1 MGRWG
6 APLARAF
13 QDESATIEQRL
24 FRGLT
29 LVAGLLAILVVVP
42 LNYPQRLPAFVN
54 LSVCGFGLLSLGLYR
69 ATFRGHYGMKLL
81 FFIHMGNLDLIWF
94 GNAGSQGSIGM
105 FFFAAAMY
113 LVIFFKGSTRW
124 WLLGLDLLNWV
135 ALLAVED
142 LYPEWVWPFPSA
154 QARLLDLVTGFMLCT
169 LVCVLILWVV
179 LSAYHR
185 ERERLGASL
194 TALGASEDRFR
205 SLVMHAPI
213 PLCVANLDGHLDYVN
228 RSFVETLGYS
238 AEDLPDLRAC
248 LEKACPDPGQR
259 AQALVQW
266 RQVATQPAVQGA
278 FVPPTEYQVLC
289 KDGRTLPLEVQAAVI
304 GDQCLVMLTDLSERR
319 RNEAAMRQSQKLESL
334 GVLAGGIAHDF
345 NNLLSAMQG
354 NLNLAQMNLAPG
366 AASGPYLEHLDDT
379 IRKAAGLTR
388 QMLAY
393 SGKGHFVVEPLSLNH
408 LVAEITG
415 LLTVSISKKVRL
427 DYNLAASL
435 PVIEAD
441 PAQVQQVVMN
451 LVTNASEAIGEDSGA
466 ITIQTSLRRI
476 EAPEMET
483 TFSGQPVEPGDYVTL
498 RISDTGCGMEPGVLA
513 RIFDPFFSTKSSG
526 RGLGLSAM
534 LGILR
539 GHGAAIEIHSE
550 AGRGSDFQVH
560 FPASRADLPAAAGA
574 APPGRKGR
582 FQGKV
587 LLVDDEADL
596 RLSFRDI
603 LEHLGFEVVSAADG
617 LEAVELFQPG
627 EFALVFMDLTMPRMD
642 GREAFLQMR
651 SRDPEV
657 KVILISGYSEQEA
670 MDSKQA
676 LRPAAFIQKPFNLQL
691 LVSVLEQ
698 VLGQGTL

>member
-1 MGRWG
+1 MGRWA
-6 APLARAF
+6 APLVQAF

-29 LVAGLLAILVVVP
+29 LVTGLLAILVVVP

-54 LSVCGFGLLSLGLYR
+54 LSVCGFGVLALGLYR
-69 ATFRGHYGMKLL
+69 ATFRGYYGMKLL
-81 FFIHMGNLDLIWF
+81 FFIHVGNLDLIWF
-94 GNAGSQGSIGM
+94 GNAGSQGSVAM

-124 WLLGLDLLNWV
+124 WLLGLDLANWV
-135 ALLAVED
+135 ALLTVEQ
-142 LYPEWVWPFPSA
+142 LHPEWVWPFPNRE
-154 QARLLDLVTGFMLCT
+154 ARLLDLITGFMLST

-185 ERERLGASL
+185 ERERLSASL
-194 TALGASEDRFR
+194 TALRASEDRFR

-213 PLCVANLDGHLDYVN
+213 PLCVANLDGRLDYVN
-228 RSFVETLGYS
+228 RSFVETLGYA
-238 AEDLPDLRAC
+238 AEDLPDLGTC
-248 LEKACPDPGQR
+248 LEKACPDPGQQ
-259 AQALVQW
+259 AQALAQW
-266 RQVATQPAVQGA
+266 RQVAEQPTVQGA
-278 FVPPTEYQVLC
+278 FVPPTEYQVVC
-289 KDGRTLPLEVQAAVI
+289 KDGRALPLEVQAAII

-319 RNEAAMRQSQKLESL
+319 RSEAAMRQSQKLESL

-354 NLNLAQMNLAPG
+354 NLNLAQMNLAPE

-408 LVAEITG
+408 LVAEITN

-427 DYNLAASL
+427 NYNLAAGL

-451 LVTNASEAIGEDSGA
+451 LVTNASEAIGEESGA
-466 ITIQTSLRRI
+466 ITIETSLRRI
-476 EAPEMET
+476 EAPEKET
-483 TFSGQPVEPGDYVTL
+483 VFSGQPVVPGDYVTL
-498 RISDTGCGMEPGVLA
+498 RVADTGCGMEPGVLT

-550 AGRGSDFQVH
+550 AGQGSDFQVH
-560 FPASRADLPAAAGA
+560 FPASRASLPAVGGA
-574 APPGRKGR
+574 VPTRRTGR

-587 LLVDDEADL
+587 LLADDEADL

-603 LEHLGFEVVSAADG
+603 LEHLGFEVVSAQDG
-617 LEAVELFQPG
+617 FEAVQLFQPG
-627 EFALVFMDLTMPRMD
+627 EFVLVFMDLTMPRMD

-651 SRDPEV
+651 SRDSEV

-670 MDSKQA
+670 IDSKQA
-676 LRPAAFIQKPFNLQL
+676 LRPTAFIQKPFNLQL

-698 VLGQGTL
+698 VLG

>member
-1 MGRWG
+1 LGRWA
-6 APLARAF
+6 APLVQAF

-29 LVAGLLAILVVVP
+29 LVTGLLAILVVVP

-54 LSVCGFGLLSLGLYR
+54 LSVCGFGVLALGLYR
-69 ATFRGHYGMKLL
+69 ATFRGYYGMKLL
-81 FFIHMGNLDLIWF
+81 FFIHVGNLDLIWF
-94 GNAGSQGSIGM
+94 GNAGSQGSVAM

-124 WLLGLDLLNWV
+124 WLLGLDLANWV
-135 ALLAVED
+135 ALLTVEQ
-142 LYPEWVWPFPSA
+142 LHPEWVWPFPNRE
-154 QARLLDLVTGFMLCT
+154 ARLLDLITGFMLST

-185 ERERLGASL
+185 ERERLSASL
-194 TALGASEDRFR
+194 TALRASEDRFR

-213 PLCVANLDGHLDYVN
+213 PLCVANLDGRLDYVN
-228 RSFVETLGYS
+228 RSFVETLGYA
-238 AEDLPDLRAC
+238 AEDLPDLGTC
-248 LEKACPDPGQR
+248 LEKACPDPGQQ
-259 AQALVQW
+259 AQALAQW
-266 RQVATQPAVQGA
+266 RQVAEQPTVQGA
-278 FVPPTEYQVLC
+278 FVPPTEYQVVC
-289 KDGRTLPLEVQAAVI
+289 KDGRALPLEVQAAII

-319 RNEAAMRQSQKLESL
+319 RSEAAMRQSQKLESL

-354 NLNLAQMNLAPG
+354 NLNLAQMNLAPE

-408 LVAEITG
+408 LVAEITN

-427 DYNLAASL
+427 NYNLAAGL

-451 LVTNASEAIGEDSGA
+451 LVTNASEAIGEESGA
-466 ITIQTSLRRI
+466 ITIETSLRRI
-476 EAPEMET
+476 EAPEKET
-483 TFSGQPVEPGDYVTL
+483 VFSGQPVVPGDYVTL
-498 RISDTGCGMEPGVLA
+498 RVADTGCGMEPGVLT

-550 AGRGSDFQVH
+550 AGQGSDFQVH
-560 FPASRADLPAAAGA
+560 FPASRASLPAVGGA
-574 APPGRKGR
+574 VPTRRTGR

-587 LLVDDEADL
+587 LLADDEADL

-603 LEHLGFEVVSAADG
+603 LEHLGFEVVSAQDG
-617 LEAVELFQPG
+617 FEAVQLFQPG
-627 EFALVFMDLTMPRMD
+627 EFVLVFMDLTMPRMD

-651 SRDPEV
+651 SRDSEV

-670 MDSKQA
+670 IDSKQA
-676 LRPAAFIQKPFNLQL
+676 LRPTAFIQKPFNLQL

-698 VLGQGTL
+698 VLG

>member
-1 MGRWG
+1 LGRWA
-6 APLARAF
+6 APLVQAF

-29 LVAGLLAILVVVP
+29 LVTGLLAILVVVP

-54 LSVCGFGLLSLGLYR
+54 LSVCGFGVLALGLYR
-69 ATFRGHYGMKLL
+69 ATFRGYYGMKLL
-81 FFIHMGNLDLIWF
+81 FFIHVGNLDLIWF
-94 GNAGSQGSIGM
+94 GNAGSQGSVAM

-124 WLLGLDLLNWV
+124 WLLGLDLANWV
-135 ALLAVED
+135 ALLTVEQVH
-142 LYPEWVWPFPSA
+142 PEWVWPFPNRE
-154 QARLLDLVTGFMLCT
+154 ARLLDLITGFMLST

-185 ERERLGASL
+185 ERERLSASL
-194 TALGASEDRFR
+194 TALRASEDRFR

-213 PLCVANLDGHLDYVN
+213 PLCVANLDGRLDYVN
-228 RSFVETLGYS
+228 RSFVETLGYA
-238 AEDLPDLRAC
+238 AEDLPDLGTC
-248 LEKACPDPGQR
+248 LEKACPDPGQQ
-259 AQALVQW
+259 AQALAQW
-266 RQVATQPAVQGA
+266 RQVAEQPTVQGA
-278 FVPPTEYQVLC
+278 FVPPTEYQVVC
-289 KDGRTLPLEVQAAVI
+289 KDGRALPLEVQAAII

-319 RNEAAMRQSQKLESL
+319 RSEAAMRQSQKLESL

-354 NLNLAQMNLAPG
+354 NLNLAQMNLAPE

-408 LVAEITG
+408 LVAEITN

-427 DYNLAASL
+427 NYNLAAGL

-451 LVTNASEAIGEDSGA
+451 LVTNASEAIGEESGA
-466 ITIQTSLRRI
+466 ITIETSLRRI
-476 EAPEMET
+476 EAPEKET
-483 TFSGQPVEPGDYVTL
+483 VFSGQPVVPGDYVTL
-498 RISDTGCGMEPGVLA
+498 RVADTGCGMEPGVLT

-550 AGRGSDFQVH
+550 AGQGSDFQVH
-560 FPASRADLPAAAGA
+560 FPASRASLPAVGGA
-574 APPGRKGR
+574 VPTRRTGR

-587 LLVDDEADL
+587 LLADDEADL

-603 LEHLGFEVVSAADG
+603 LEHLGFEVVSAQDG
-617 LEAVELFQPG
+617 FEAVQLFQPG
-627 EFALVFMDLTMPRMD
+627 EFVLVFMDLTMPRMD

-651 SRDPEV
+651 SRDSEV

-670 MDSKQA
+670 IDSKQA
-676 LRPAAFIQKPFNLQL
+676 LRPTAFIQKPFNLQL

-698 VLGQGTL
+698 VLG

>member
-1 MGRWG
+1 VGRLG
-6 APLARAF
+6 APLVRAF
-13 QDESATIEQRL
+13 QDESVSIEQRL

-29 LVAGLLAILVVVP
+29 LVTGLLAILVVVP

-54 LSVCGFGLLSLGLYR
+54 LSVCGFGLLALGLYR
-69 ATFRGHYGMKLL
+69 ATFQGYYGMKLL
-81 FFIHMGNLDLIWF
+81 FFIHVGNLDLIWF
-94 GNAGSQGSIGM
+94 GNAGSQGSVGM

-124 WLLGLDLLNWV
+124 WLLGLDLANWV
-135 ALLAVED
+135 ALLTVEH
-142 LYPEWVWPFPSA
+142 LHPKWVWPFPNPE
-154 QARLLDLVTGFMLCT
+154 ARLLDLVTGFMLST

-194 TALGASEDRFR
+194 VALGASEDRFR
-205 SLVMHAPI
+205 SLVMNAPI
-213 PLCVANLDGHLDYVN
+213 PLCVANLDGRLDYVN

-238 AEDLPDLRAC
+238 EKDLPDLGAC
-248 LEKACPDPGQR
+248 WEKVCPEPEQ
-259 AQALVQW
+259 QALALLQW
-266 RQVATQPAVQGA
+266 RQVSAQPSAQGA
-278 FVPPTEYQVLC
+278 FVPPTEYVVAC
-289 KDGRTLPLEVQAAVI
+289 KDGRRLPLEVQAALI

-366 AASGPYLEHLDDT
+366 AASSPYLEHLDDT

-393 SGKGHFVVEPLSLNH
+393 SGKGRFVVEPLSLNH
-408 LVAEITG
+408 LVAEITD

-427 DYNLAASL
+427 DYNLASSL

-466 ITIQTSLRRI
+466 ITIETSLRRI
-476 EAPEMET
+476 EEPET
-483 TFSGQPVEPGDYVTL
+483 QTVFSGQPVEPGDYVTL
-498 RISDTGCGMEPGVLA
+498 RVADTGCGMEPGVLA

-539 GHGAAIEIHSE
+539 GHGAAIEIRSE
-550 AGRGSDFQVH
+550 AGQGSDFQVH
-560 FPASRADLPAAAGA
+560 FPASRAGLPAVGGTV
-574 APPGRKGR
+574 PTKRMGR

-587 LLVDDEADL
+587 LLADDEADL

-603 LEHLGFEVVSAADG
+603 LEHLGFEVVSAQDG

-627 EFALVFMDLTMPRMD
+627 EFALVLMDLTMPRLD

-651 SRDPEV
+651 ALDPEV

-670 MDSKQA
+670 IDSKQA
-676 LRPAAFIQKPFNLQL
+676 LRPAAFIQKPFSLQIL
-691 LVSVLEQ
+691 ESVLER
-698 VLGQGTL
+698 VLG